1 MENSTDIDGKSKTDL
16 ENVVQQP
23 PAQNIEDLDTIDER
37 AARVEKRAIEPKQ
50 LINQYLRFT
59 NFDKDINEHITIFIK
74 IYAIN
79 HTIIIYNLKID

>member
-1 MENSTDIDGKSKTDL
+1 MEQIPIDGKSKTEL

-50 LINQYLRFT
+50 LINQYLEKHVSQGPHRPHA
-59 NFDKDINEHITIFIK
+59 ERGRCQ
-74 IYAIN
+74 
-79 HTIIIYNLKID
+79 